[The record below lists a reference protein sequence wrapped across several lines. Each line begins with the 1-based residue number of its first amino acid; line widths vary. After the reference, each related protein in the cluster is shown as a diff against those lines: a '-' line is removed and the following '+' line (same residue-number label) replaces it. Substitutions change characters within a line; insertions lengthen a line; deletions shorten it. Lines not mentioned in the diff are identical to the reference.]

1 MTIVA
6 GAYVAPSRCEL
17 ATIDGRK
24 NLFGRWELGG
34 ACLRATSCEAIT
46 EAPAPSHPIPRGF
59 AGPSLLAMVLVSKFL
74 PHQPLNSSEQDLCP
88 RGDRDRCL
96 DAGRSGRCLRGDAR
110 PDDTTVPVLAKLKAV
125 VGRIWT
131 YVRDD
136 RPFGG
141 RDPPAA
147 LFYG

>member
-74 PHQPLNSSEQDLCP
+74 PHQPLNRRSKTYAREGIEIDVSTLA
-88 RGDRDRCL
+88 DRVGACVVTLDPMIRRCL
-96 DAGRSGRCLRGDAR
+96 CLRN
-110 PDDTTVPVLAKLKAV
+110 
-125 VGRIWT
+125 
-131 YVRDD
+131 
-136 RPFGG
+136 
-141 RDPPAA
+141 
-147 LFYG
+147 